1 MRGRA
6 RCAVGHRND
15 AIAMTMVAQAPKRA
29 LMVLDL
35 ARRSWLHLLTP
46 DQMVGGMPLRAVEAV
61 CSFVQRQRRSDSDG
75 E

>member
-1 MRGRA
+1 
-6 RCAVGHRND
+6 
-15 AIAMTMVAQAPKRA
+15 MTIVAQAPKMA

-35 ARRSWLHLLTP
+35 ARRSWMHMPTP

-61 CSFVQRQRRSDSDG
+61 RSFVQRQRRSDSDG